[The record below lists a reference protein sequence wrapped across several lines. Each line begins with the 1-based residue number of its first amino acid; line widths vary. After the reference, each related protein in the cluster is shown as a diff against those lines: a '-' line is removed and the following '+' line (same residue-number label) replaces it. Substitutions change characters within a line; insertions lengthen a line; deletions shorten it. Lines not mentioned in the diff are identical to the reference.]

1 MKNKI
6 ISIIKF
12 SLYVLLLLVLAE
24 FFLRF
29 TEISLP
35 SFVYDDPQRGRT
47 HKANADIFSILV
59 EGFCMGEVNE
69 FGYMG
74 PAYPKEKMVGTIRI
88 ALIGDSYVEG
98 IQVFERQHFRG
109 ILERQLSKLLETKV
123 EVLNFG
129 IGGNDFRGYYL
140 NYTERVLK
148 YNPDLILFFVR
159 RGNFIRE
166 DTTPGPKI
174 VMRNDSLA
182 VSYAFHE
189 SKQEKLRNKFKLVRE
204 FSIGNLLKESYEK
217 YYRGN
222 YTETLLGNLYQ
233 SDNKQDVDELS
244 KNVDIANDKFYDLNY
259 NILQELKG
267 DNASSTEKIIF
278 VETSKLPD
286 YYDELIS
293 NLNLPMIHLV
303 DYLAPYDKNREL
315 QYWKGSRKY
324 GHWNHRAHEIIGNY
338 LADKLS
344 AILN

>member
-1 MKNKI
+1 MRNKI
-6 ISIIKF
+6 ISIIKY
-12 SLYVLLLLVLAE
+12 SLYAFLLLVLAE

-69 FGYMG
+69 LGYMG
-74 PAYPKEKMVGTIRI
+74 PAYPSEKKPGTLRI

-109 ILERQLSKLLETKV
+109 ILEKQLSKLLDTKV

-148 YNPDLILFFVR
+148 YNPDFILFFVR

-166 DTTPGPKI
+166 DTTPGPKMVI
-174 VMRNDSLA
+174 RNDSLV
-182 VSYAFHE
+182 VSYAFQE
-189 SKQEKLRNKFKLVRE
+189 SNQNKLRNKFKFVRG
-204 FSIGNLLKESYEK
+204 FSIGNLAKESYEK
-217 YYRGN
+217 LHRGN
-222 YTETLLGNLYQ
+222 YEETLFGKLYQ
-233 SDNKQDVDELS
+233 PAEKPDIDELS
-244 KNVDIANDKFYDLNY
+244 SKVNMSNDKFYNLNY
-259 NILQELKG
+259 NILQTLKA
-267 DNASSTEKIIF
+267 DSESSTKKIIF

-286 YYDELIS
+286 YYGELI
-293 NLNLPMIHLV
+293 NKLNLPMIHLV
-303 DYLAPYDKNREL
+303 DYLAPYDKNRDL
-315 QYWKGSRKY
+315 QYWKGSRKF
-324 GHWNHRAHEIIGNY
+324 GHWNHRAHEVIGNY
-338 LADKLS
+338 LAEKLS
-344 AILN
+344 VL